1 MAFLGPKRELHGK
14 LPPQNLDRS
23 RVEAQICLPEA
34 KPTKAQ
40 TGRNVLVDLM
50 NCWRLSVD
58 YLEWETW
65 SCNIGEGGTYS
76 WLLPPGTPSNS
87 QRKIDKD
94 PLMALAGGRGIETTG
109 KCA

>member
-1 MAFLGPKRELHGK
+1 M
-14 LPPQNLDRS
+14 
-23 RVEAQICLPEA
+23 
-34 KPTKAQ
+34 
-40 TGRNVLVDLM
+40 
-50 NCWRLSVD
+50 D

-65 SCNIGEGGTYS
+65 SCNIEEGGTYS